1 LDETYARILDNIDED
16 YRRDAL
22 KILQWLT
29 YSARPLRLEEV
40 AEVIAIDF
48 EESPRFNPEKRYPE
62 PRDIWTICSSLI
74 SLEEEALEDTHEGN
88 TRVNVRLA
96 HFSVKEYLIS
106 PSIRNG
112 QVEYYS
118 IQEVETNALIA
129 QSCLVYLLQFDEPGS
144 LTTRSVLEFPL
155 ANYAAEYW
163 TKHAQVAERDSTLAH
178 VLSIEL
184 LLTRGH
190 GLLNWI
196 RLYSLDQPSQGSD
209 MMRGLND
216 VHPPLY
222 YASFA
227 GLIGSVKSILDKG
240 AYANAQG
247 GLYGNALQAAS
258 GRGHDQVVQILLAK
272 GADINAQGGYHSN
285 ALQAASAG
293 GHSQIVQML
302 LAKGADVNANAQGG
316 YHGNALQAASAG
328 GHDQVVQILL
338 AKGADV
344 NAQGGLYGNTLQA
357 ASAEGYDQIVQTL
370 LAQGAEVNAQGGEY
384 GNVLQAASAGG
395 HDQVVQILLAK
406 GAEVNAQGGE
416 YGNALQAASYQGHNQ
431 LVQILLAKGA
441 DVNAQGG
448 EYGSALHAASAGGHD
463 QVVQMLLA
471 NGADVR
477 RL

>member
-1 LDETYARILDNIDED
+1 MYIIRFRWAACQLDSLRSCLNVQGLRKRLSSLPKDLDETYARILSNIDED

-22 KILQWLT
+22 KVLQWLT

-74 SLEEEALEDTHEGN
+74 SLEEEALEDAHEGN

-302 LAKGADVNANAQGG
+302 LAKGADVNA
-316 YHGNALQAASAG
+316 
-328 GHDQVVQILL
+328 
-338 AKGADV
+338 
-344 NAQGGLYGNTLQA
+344 QGGLYGNTLQA